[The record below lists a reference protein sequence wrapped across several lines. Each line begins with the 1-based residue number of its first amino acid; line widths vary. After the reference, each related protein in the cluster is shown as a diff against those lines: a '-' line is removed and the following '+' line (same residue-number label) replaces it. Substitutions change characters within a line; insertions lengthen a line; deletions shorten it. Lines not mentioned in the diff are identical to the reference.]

1 MALTCIAGTSM
12 TNEKEPQSLR
22 LLAAA
27 FVGRGVSAAP

>member
-1 MALTCIAGTSM
+1 MTK
-12 TNEKEPQSLR
+12 TNEKGPQNLR